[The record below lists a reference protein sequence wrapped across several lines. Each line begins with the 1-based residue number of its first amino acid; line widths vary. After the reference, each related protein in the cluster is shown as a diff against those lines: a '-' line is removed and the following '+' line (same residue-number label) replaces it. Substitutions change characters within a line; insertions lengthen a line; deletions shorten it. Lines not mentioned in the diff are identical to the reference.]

1 MSDVSEVNSFIKTLV
16 AQNVR
21 VECLNCAESNAGNV
35 LFLDQTLDCPDD
47 TVMCKF
53 QYNLCAEEYWKCPC
67 GDFKQFKTKLLARRH
82 KYNCHNKRL
91 LIESVTVSQEPI
103 TELIDDMSM
112 DEAITQDLNFDF
124 DDDILP
130 CISFS
135 EGLKQHDKVT
145 KHYTC
150 HLHEKD
156 LPRYLV
162 ILANHQGLSRKAHEE
177 LLEQEICMHVKMAIF
192 IRGLH
197 N

>member
-1 MSDVSEVNSFIKTLV
+1 M
-16 AQNVR
+16 
-21 VECLNCAESNAGNV
+21 
-35 LFLDQTLDCPDD
+35 
-47 TVMCKF
+47 
-53 QYNLCAEEYWKCPC
+53 
-67 GDFKQFKTKLLARRH
+67 
-82 KYNCHNKRL
+82 

-150 HLHEKD
+150 HLHKKD
-156 LPRYLV
+156 LPRCLV
-162 ILANHQGLSRKAHEE
+162 ILANHQGLSRKAYEE
-177 LLEQEICMHVKMAIF
+177 LLVQEIKMHVKMAIF
-192 IRGLH
+192 IRGLKI
-197 N
+197 NK